1 MSLGCPRCRTALE
14 VRAQG
19 ACTAA
24 LCRRCGGTWLG
35 AAATDTV
42 RVALAPQALAIAKE
56 GEQAT
61 GDVTLDED
69 DHCPAHGT
77 WYDLGELEEV
87 AVLLARAQQG
97 EEVAMADHGVPGP
110 KAAWPGQRR
119 GPTIAAANF
128 ATREATHEALEL
140 DTRGRRV
147 VDDNAGFRLAK
158 AHVPEGGEE
167 VDPLGPMRLGDDAM
181 GRARHIAEICRR
193 NGVDRKTEG
202 RDYSG
207 RQVGDTSLSGVDLL
221 FDVVGS
227 LFG

>member
-1 MSLGCPRCRTALE
+1 MRRLRSIH
-14 VRAQG
+14 
-19 ACTAA
+19 AA
-24 LCRRCGGTWLG
+24 HDGG
-35 AAATDTV
+35 
-42 RVALAPQALAIAKE
+42 
-56 GEQAT
+56 
-61 GDVTLDED
+61 
-69 DHCPAHGT
+69 AHGT